1 FEVGT
6 VLEHLADLKIAQKQF
21 SEAQSYLEQSLQITQ
36 QQKLVDLIV
45 AGRLLKK
52 MAVAQHFDKPSQR
65 TRLGELALD
74 ANMVSSD
81 KLKEALARSK
91 EMGALLGMV
100 LRSQNSLDAQQL
112 ESLMLAQLL
121 IKQRTITAPVA
132 VVALK
137 LAASQK
143 APLRQLC
150 EAGKWLL
157 DPERNDET
165 YQSLVIEQEKLLG
178 LEETHGADHP
188 EVLSAVLRLAELHL
202 NRKDKASAEAFYLRA
217 VRSMERQSSPD
228 KIQLARL
235 SEKLAQV
242 YCQQQRFGDAQP
254 LLLKSLEYR
263 TSS

>member
-1 FEVGT
+1 ALRQMEDEYGTPPSKIVGVATKLANLYASLERFSEAQPLYKRVLDMQTKTFGPNSFEVGT

-81 KLKEALARSK
+81 KLQEALARSK

-165 YQSLVIEQEKLLG
+165 YQSLV
-178 LEETHGADHP
+178 
-188 EVLSAVLRLAELHL
+188 
-202 NRKDKASAEAFYLRA
+202 
-217 VRSMERQSSPD
+217 
-228 KIQLARL
+228 
-235 SEKLAQV
+235 
-242 YCQQQRFGDAQP
+242 
-254 LLLKSLEYR
+254 
-263 TSS
+263 